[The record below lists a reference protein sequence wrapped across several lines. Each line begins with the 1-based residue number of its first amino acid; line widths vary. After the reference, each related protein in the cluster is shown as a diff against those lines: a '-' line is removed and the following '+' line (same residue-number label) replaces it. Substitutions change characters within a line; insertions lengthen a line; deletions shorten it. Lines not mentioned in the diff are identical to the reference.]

1 MKILFIHEVSWF
13 KKPVFE
19 MHDFPELLSLR
30 GHEVSFIEYDEGKR
44 RTRWR
49 TLTSLESRAWAGSRV
64 AVTTPPQFLPGIF
77 GRILATIIQPF
88 IFWRLV
94 TVARPDVVVTYSVPT
109 SGWQVIVICKIM
121 HIPTVARIIDIAHV
135 LRESR
140 LSVLI
145 KQAEKFV
152 YKNSTFVSCH
162 NEFLRSYCVE
172 NGARA
177 DQSGVTYPGVDFT
190 QFFPGEKSQ
199 SLIKTLKI
207 RPSDRVL
214 MYMGTVYR
222 FSGLVEIL
230 HELSTSLKE
239 NPSLKFLIIGAGEDL
254 SRFLNEA
261 RLLGLQEQV
270 ISVGNIEYNL
280 LPDYLR
286 LGDVAL
292 LPFKPELVAHAAL
305 SGKVLKYLAVGV
317 PVVSTDLK
325 GLRSAINDGE
335 GVIYCSGYNNLASSA
350 IDLLES
356 PHRCQQLSTQGLL
369 KIAQM
374 CNWQVRID
382 EFVDILTTVSA
393 RTCLDR

>member
-30 GHEVSFIEYDEGKR
+30 GHEVSFIEYDEGKC

-49 TLTSLESRAWAGSRV
+49 TLTSLESRAWADSRV
-64 AVTTPPQFLPGIF
+64 VVITPPRFLPGIF

-109 SGWQVIVICKIM
+109 SGWQVIAICKMM

-140 LSVLI
+140 LSALI
-145 KQAEKFV
+145 KQAEKYV
-152 YKNSTFVSCH
+152 YKNATFVSCN
-162 NEFLRSYCVE
+162 NEFLRNYCVE
-172 NGARA
+172 NGASA
-177 DQSGVTYPGVDFT
+177 EKSSVTYPGVDFT
-190 QFFPGEKSQ
+190 QFFPGEKNQ
-199 SLIKTLKI
+199 SLMKTLQI
-207 RPSDRVL
+207 QPSDRVL

-239 NPSLKFLIIGAGEDL
+239 NPSLKFLVIGAGEDL
-254 SRFLNEA
+254 PRLLIEA
-261 RLLGLQEQV
+261 RLLGLQEQI
-270 ISVGNIEYNL
+270 ISVGNIEHSL

-317 PVVSTDLK
+317 PAVSTDLM
-325 GLRSAINDGE
+325 GLKSAIHDGE
-335 GVIYCSGYNNLASSA
+335 GVIYCSGYSNFALST
-350 IDLLES
+350 IGLLEN
-356 PHRCQQLSTQGLL
+356 PHKCQQLSTEGLY
-369 KIAQM
+369 KIARM
-374 CNWQVRID
+374 CNWQVQID
-382 EFVDILTTVSA
+382 EFTDILTSVSA
-393 RTCLDR
+393 RTYVD